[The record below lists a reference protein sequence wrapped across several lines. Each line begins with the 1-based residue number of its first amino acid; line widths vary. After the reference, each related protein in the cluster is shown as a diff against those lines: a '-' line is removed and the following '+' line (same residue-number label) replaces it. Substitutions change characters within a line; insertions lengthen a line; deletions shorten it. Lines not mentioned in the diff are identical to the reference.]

1 MTVAVSKLS
10 EQDQQQRAALVERL
24 FQAQIASLEMLS
36 IYIGERLGLYRTL
49 DREGPLTPIGLA
61 RAAGIHE
68 RYAREWLEQQAVAG
82 LVAVET
88 EGSAGAE
95 RAYRLPA
102 GHAEVLLDADSVNYL
117 APLTWSIPGLADTLP
132 ALLEAYRSGG
142 GVPYEAYG
150 AEFRNS
156 IASLN
161 RPMFKNLL
169 GTQWFPAV
177 PALEPRLRADPPAQV
192 ADVGCGT

>member
-68 RYAREWLEQQAVAG
+68 RYAREWLEHQAVAG
-82 LVAVET
+82 FV
-88 EGSAGAE
+88 SAWTASA
-95 RAYRLPA
+95 RRQI
-102 GHAEVLLDADSVNYL
+102 S
-117 APLTWSIPGLADTLP
+117 
-132 ALLEAYRSGG
+132 
-142 GVPYEAYG
+142 
-150 AEFRNS
+150 S
-156 IASLN
+156 IALMPANGSDPACEA
-161 RPMFKNLL
+161 RPV
-169 GTQWFPAV
+169 TARW
-177 PALEPRLRADPPAQV
+177 
-192 ADVGCGT
+192 